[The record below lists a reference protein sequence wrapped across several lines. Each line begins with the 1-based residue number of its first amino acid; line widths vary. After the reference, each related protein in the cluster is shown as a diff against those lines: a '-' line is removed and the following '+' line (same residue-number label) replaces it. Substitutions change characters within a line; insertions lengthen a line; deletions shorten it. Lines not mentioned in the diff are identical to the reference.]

1 MKKNKLF
8 VSLLAAGMLAISP
21 AMADDIV
28 KISTNKQAGETVTL
42 QVNQLGSGAT
52 IDWGNGPVEI
62 TATDDDNLT
71 LTGELA
77 GSTITIT
84 SPAKLR
90 TLICDGIGATA
101 IDITGAPNLQSL
113 YCQNNAITT
122 LDLTTCPALA
132 DLNCENNQLTK
143 ITLSASVNEK
153 LQNLNL
159 AGNQLS
165 SSFSFSG
172 ADLQHLNVSRNS
184 ISSLSLGSNSK
195 LDVLKCAE
203 NKLSTLTTASEVLSA
218 VMCGDNEL
226 TSLNVNGDVTKLR
239 QLFAEN
245 NKMTRLSIEKAT
257 KLKYLA
263 VENNELSSITLS
275 EDPSFY
281 AFTCQNNKLTYQ
293 YLPQPD
299 EVTNIKYLPQDENSL
314 KVDISSMLKSKRLN
328 GTRYYYLLTA
338 TSSDYRKLVL
348 PYVLDL
354 TDYKEGASFVFLNN
368 EGEQVDEDDIIA
380 KSSSTYAGYV
390 AFKTPQNGIHAE
402 MRPKYYTELAMT
414 ATPSFYV
421 VNSEDDLAAA
431 VTGIG
436 EVVSSNSDLNVKG
449 ANGVLTLSA
458 ATPTA
463 VKVYGAA
470 GNLVWQG
477 VVEGVQHVTLT
488 TGVYVVN
495 GKKVIL

>member
-8 VSLLAAGMLAISP
+8 VSLLAAGMLVISP
-21 AMADDIV
+21 AMADDVV

-52 IDWGNGPVEI
+52 VDWGNGPVEI

-71 LTGELA
+71 LTGKLA
-77 GSTITIT
+77 SSTITIT
-84 SPAKLR
+84 TPSKLR

-113 YCQNNAITT
+113 YCQNNAITA
-122 LDLTTCPALA
+122 LDLSTCPALT
-132 DLNCENNQLTK
+132 DLNCENNQLSK
-143 ITLSASVNEK
+143 IALSSSVNAK

-172 ADLQHLNVSRNS
+172 ANLQHLNVSRNK
-184 ISSLSLGSNSK
+184 ITSLSLNSNGN

-203 NKLSTLTTASEVLSA
+203 NKLTSLTTASEELSV

-226 TSLNVNGDVTKLR
+226 TALNVNGYVTQLR

-245 NKMTRLSIEKAT
+245 NKMTRLNVAKAT

-263 VENNELSSITLS
+263 VENNELSSISLS

-293 YLPQPD
+293 YLPTAN
-299 EVTNIKYLPQDENSL
+299 EVTNIKYLPQDKDAL
-314 KVDISSMLKSKRLN
+314 KVDISSMLRSKRIN

-338 TSSDYRKLVL
+338 TNSDYRKLVL

-354 TDYKEGASFVFLNN
+354 TAYRDGASFVFLNN
-368 EGEQVDEDDIIA
+368 AGEQVNEDDIIA

-390 AFKTPQNGIHAE
+390 AFKTPQSGIHVE
-402 MRPKYYTELAMT
+402 MQPKYYPELAMT

-421 VNSEDDLAAA
+421 VKSDDDLASA

-436 EVVSSNSDLNVKG
+436 EVVNTNNDLNVKG

-458 ATPTA
+458 ATSTA

-477 VVEGVQHVTLT
+477 IVEGVQQVNLT